1 MENAWIADRLDAFAT
16 LLELA
21 EANPYQPRAYRR
33 AAETIRAA
41 PVPIEALVRAG
52 RVRQLRGIG
61 PGIEVRL
68 RELVETGEIAELREL
83 ERELVPGLVGLGRFL
98 GLTTK
103 RSVEIARAL
112 GVRTPEEFRA
122 AVAEGRLRSVP
133 GVGPKLEARVIE
145 GLARGAHAAP
155 GLLLDRARALVGA
168 IASALDGEPAGDV
181 RRWRDSC
188 EQLAVVCAAADPAPV
203 LARFEALPQIV
214 AVIERDERRARGLTV
229 EGVPIELVVAAP
241 ERFGTE
247 LRPRHRLARVRRGAR
262 AAARRA
268 VRGRR
273 LRRGSACRGSRRS
286 CARRR
291 SAASRPRSSSRA
303 DIRGDLHC
311 HTTWSDGRFSVEE
324 MGRAARDRGYDYVA
338 ICDHTPA
345 VGAVRGLTA
354 DDVRRQGEEIA
365 AANDRLA
372 PFRILRGIE
381 CDILPDGRLDLP
393 DDVLAELDWVQ
404 ASVHGGQR
412 MPRDELTRR
421 VEEALR
427 HPAVRC
433 LSHPLGRIIGRRP
446 ENALDLERVFAVAR
460 EHDVALEVNGLPA
473 RLDLSG
479 EHVREA
485 LRAGVRI
492 VCSTDAH
499 SVRGS
504 REHATR
510 RPHRPPRRR
519 DARGRPQRWA
529 NVTQTCAARRSRARV
544 TATTEAQITAVDA
557 STSRHREAERRDGED
572 QRAAAEHHAR
582 DGVSGVGRSGRAAP
596 RSVSTN
602 AATGIAIA

>member
-1 MENAWIADRLDAFAT
+1 VDNARIADRLDAFAT

-41 PVPIEALVRAG
+41 PVPIAELVRAG
-52 RVRQLRGIG
+52 RVKELRGIG
-61 PGIEVRL
+61 SGIAARL

-98 GLTTK
+98 GLTTR

-122 AVAEGRLRSVP
+122 AVAEGRLRTVP
-133 GVGPKLEARVIE
+133 GVGPKTEARVRE
-145 GLARGAHAAP
+145 ALAREGAARPAS
-155 GLLLDRARALVGA
+155 GVALDRARALVA
-168 IASALDGEPAGDV
+168 EIAAALDGEPAGDA

-188 EQLAVVCAAADPAPV
+188 EQLAVVCAARDPAPV
-203 LARFEALPQIV
+203 LARFAALPQIV
-214 AVIERDERRARGLTV
+214 AVIEPGRTRGLTV
-229 EGVPIELVVAAP
+229 DGVPVDLVVAAP

-247 LRPRHRLARVRRGAR
+247 LVRAT
-262 AAARRA
+262 
-268 VRGRR
+268 
-273 LRRGSACRGSRRS
+273 GSAAYVAALEPLPAAPSEAGVYAALGLPWVPPELREARWRGD
-286 CARRR
+286 
-291 SAASRPRSSSRA
+291 PPELVEEPH
-303 DIRGDLHC
+303 IRGDLHC
-311 HTTWSDGRFSVEE
+311 HTTWSDGRATVEE
-324 MGRAARDRGYDYVA
+324 MGRAARDRGYDYIA

-354 DDVRRQGEEIA
+354 DDVRRQAEEIA
-365 AANDRLA
+365 VANERLA

-412 MPRDELTRR
+412 MPRGDLTRR
-421 VEEALR
+421 VEAALR

-433 LSHPLGRIIGRRP
+433 LSHPKGRLIGRRP
-446 ENALDLERVFAVAR
+446 ENALDLDRVCEVAL
-460 EHDVALEVNGLPA
+460 EHGVALEVNGLAA

-499 SVRGS
+499 SVRGL
-504 REHATR
+504 
-510 RPHRPPRRR
+510 
-519 DARGRPQRWA
+519 A
-529 NVTQTCAARRSRARV
+529 NMPLAVHTARRGG
-544 TATTEAQITAVDA
+544 ATPADVVNAGPLGEITGA
-557 STSRHREAERRDGED
+557 
-572 QRAAAEHHAR
+572 
-582 DGVSGVGRSGRAAP
+582 
-596 RSVSTN
+596 
-602 AATGIAIA
+602 